1 MCANIT
7 SEVESVRLERPRRSS
22 ARDMPS
28 FGFATRGTFSA
39 ALNLLATRAALKR
52 PPPPPPEQRG
62 PWDIKPLDFSPR
74 LYRPQGV
81 HHKRQAPKQE
91 RSSLGLG
98 RKHAGDGSVPRK
110 GARSLGDFL
119 AVKGPQFVPPK
130 PWQSERPQRPPF
142 ARTFPPICP
151 LQERVIVATHGT
163 IPKDKYKNP
172 RPHDFRQYP
181 DIKELGLPE
190 FVSSG
195 NINQQRPDASTH
207 PAAHHLL
214 DQGVRAGTVRAT
226 RALVP
231 SRDED
236 ARSRWDASITRPL
249 PPWEGH
255 LMLPTEPWPPRPASY
270 TRFRRRRS
278 AHSALLERVHDKFSQ
293 IWQQER
299 CPAGRKKETDQ
310 PSTKTM
316 NVK

>member
-7 SEVESVRLERPRRSS
+7 REVESVRLERPRKSS
-22 ARDMPS
+22 GCDMPS

-52 PPPPPPEQRG
+52 PPAPPPGQRG

-91 RSSLGLG
+91 RSSGLG
-98 RKHAGDGSVPRK
+98 RNHAGDGGVPRK

-151 LQERVIVATHGT
+151 LQERVVVATHGT

-172 RPHDFRQYP
+172 RPHDFRQVHTQLH
-181 DIKELGLPE
+181 ITCWIRVSVLGPSARHE
-190 FVSSG
+190 RSCRAEAKTRG
-195 NINQQRPDASTH
+195 
-207 PAAHHLL
+207 PA
-214 DQGVRAGTVRAT
+214 GMR
-226 RALVP
+226 P
-231 SRDED
+231 SRDLRPHGRVISCCRRSRGHRALPHTRDSGED
-236 ARSRWDASITRPL
+236 AVRIVPYWSEFMTNFHKYGNRSDV
-249 PPWEGH
+249 
-255 LMLPTEPWPPRPASY
+255 PR
-270 TRFRRRRS
+270 
-278 AHSALLERVHDKFSQ
+278 E
-293 IWQQER
+293 E
-299 CPAGRKKETDQ
+299 KKEREIS
-310 PSTKTM
+310 PRLKL
-316 NVK
+316 